1 MDDTSPSTRI
11 RRENSTWSHSAITTS
26 GLETQRGYVEA
37 LSVTV
42 DDHTILREGVHTQQA
57 VHTELREYV
66 GVRSQLEV
74 PHPNGQW
81 DSSREELDQC
91 IVAGG
96 KTSEE
101 IKQMTPLEKNQHATL
116 CDKNRNIKAKDVSNI
131 AKKMGCPDEKTTKHS
146 KLQWIFVAYLH
157 ANA

>member
-1 MDDTSPSTRI
+1 VTRATFSTRFSRYVLSKEVLTLAQLPGAEELGGDEGEEEDEEEDDDT
-11 RRENSTWSHSAITTS
+11 
-26 GLETQRGYVEA
+26 L
-37 LSVTV
+37 L
-42 DDHTILREGVHTQQA
+42 
-57 VHTELREYV
+57 
-66 GVRSQLEV
+66 
-74 PHPNGQW
+74 
-81 DSSREELDQC
+81 EELDQC

>member
-1 MDDTSPSTRI
+1 MVRVRRGWRRIKLPGAEELGGDEGEEEDEEEDDDT
-11 RRENSTWSHSAITTS
+11 
-26 GLETQRGYVEA
+26 L
-37 LSVTV
+37 L
-42 DDHTILREGVHTQQA
+42 
-57 VHTELREYV
+57 
-66 GVRSQLEV
+66 
-74 PHPNGQW
+74 
-81 DSSREELDQC
+81 EELDQC

-146 KLQWIFVAYLH
+146 KLQWIFVAYLST
-157 ANA
+157 

>member
-1 MDDTSPSTRI
+1 M
-11 RRENSTWSHSAITTS
+11 RENA
-26 GLETQRGYVEA
+26 
-37 LSVTV
+37 
-42 DDHTILREGVHTQQA
+42 HTCAG
-57 VHTELREYV
+57 
-66 GVRSQLEV
+66 
-74 PHPNGQW
+74 
-81 DSSREELDQC
+81 LDQC

-157 ANA
+157 VNA